1 MMRVG
6 RVTGC
11 ALALAVSLGFCVSA
25 LAVSD
30 GDAETRE
37 TAASLQEYELTTDN
51 LIRFT
56 RALLAVAN
64 VHPAAPP
71 SREGGDGTLGAIE
84 RVFSRAPYKG
94 AIEQSGMSV
103 REYSCWLATWLRA
116 AQPTAMQEGCDQK
129 LGTYSGRVADG
140 NAEFVTANA
149 RHFELFDKGLR
160 MLGGSNPGKPDQSRQ
175 AKTHF
180 AVGFNHSVK
189 WAIST
194 PAGCGDISTA
204 AAMHGIRHQVETPEQ
219 FAQALGQLLS
229 VAATVREFTTSPEGV
244 AKEIVLGNR
253 VAYRL
258 LPNSRCSHSGAHLSS
273 MEASLHRFRPDAL
286 SAIYAQATKAYPRAP
301 AIQRQYARGFLHGV
315 LNAYRHQGCK
325 ERHSAL
331 GSGAWQAGHTAGLTS
346 FAARP
351 AAIPLSAL
359 GYVLI
364 ELDGQVVE
372 GAESAVFLSRDGTRY
387 SWAKT
392 CRLQIA
398 VGSAGRFRVWMSP
411 LWEAGAG
418 SGRWTRELIL
428 EERL

>member
-1 MMRVG
+1 MLARRVARG
-6 RVTGC
+6 AR
-11 ALALAVSLGFCVSA
+11 ALAVLLGFCVSA
-25 LAVSD
+25 VASND
-30 GDAETRE
+30 GAIGDKE
-37 TAASLQEYELTTDN
+37 TAASSEEYELTTDN
-51 LIRFT
+51 LTRFT

-64 VHPAAPP
+64 VHSAAPP
-71 SREGGDGTLGAIE
+71 SREAGDGTLGAIE
-84 RVFSRAPYKG
+84 RVFSRPPYKG
-94 AIEQSGMSV
+94 AIEQSGMAV

-116 AQPTAMQEGCDQK
+116 AQPTAMQEGCDHT
-129 LGTYSGRVADG
+129 LGAYNGRVANG

-160 MLGGSNPGKPDQSRQ
+160 MLGLSNPEQPDQSRQ
-175 AKTHF
+175 ATTRVK
-180 AVGFNHSVK
+180 VGFNLSVK

-194 PAGCGDISTA
+194 PAGCVDIPTA

-219 FAQALGQLLS
+219 LARALGQLWN
-229 VAATVREFTTSPEGV
+229 VAATVRVFTTPPDGV

-258 LPNSRCSHSGAHLSS
+258 LPNSWCSHSRVHVSS
-273 MEASLHRFRPDAL
+273 MEASLQRLRPGAL
-286 SAIYAQATKAYPRAP
+286 SAIYAQATRAYPKAP
-301 AIQRQYARGFLHGV
+301 GMQRQYARGFLHGV

-325 ERHSAL
+325 EWHSAL
-331 GSGAWQAGHTAGLTS
+331 GSGAWQAGHTAGLTN

-364 ELDGQVVE
+364 EIDGQVVE
-372 GAESAVFLSRDGTRY
+372 GADSAVFLSRDGTRY
-387 SWAKT
+387 SWART
-392 CRLQIA
+392 CRLPIA
-398 VGSAGRFRVWMSP
+398 VGSTGRSRVWMSP

-418 SGRWTRELIL
+418 SGSWTRELIL